1 MYRAQL
7 EQEEVNDVGKMMST
21 QFAAWFENHL
31 CATSTT

>member
-7 EQEEVNDVGKMMST
+7 QQEEVNDVEKMMST
-21 QFAAWFENHL
+21 QFAAWFENHV